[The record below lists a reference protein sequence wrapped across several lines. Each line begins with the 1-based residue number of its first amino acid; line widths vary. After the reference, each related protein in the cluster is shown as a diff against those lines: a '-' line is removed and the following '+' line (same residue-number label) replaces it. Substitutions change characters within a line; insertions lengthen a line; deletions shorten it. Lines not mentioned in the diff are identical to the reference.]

1 MSKKI
6 YGRHGD
12 IKPPNI
18 LFFRSRDPRPG
29 GGWSLGIFKISDFG
43 FTAFHR
49 LESIMVP
56 AHAVG
61 LSPTYKAPECDG
73 ISVSPSSD
81 LWSLGAVMLELM
93 VWYVSGLEG
102 YNAFNQ
108 RRRDDDMVIMFDQP
122 AQDKYFN
129 ITRTGAVEVKTSVRK
144 EIDDIR
150 SHKRCSA
157 FIHHVVDFIESR
169 LLVVEHEDR
178 ADTHELLETLEAI
191 NTRCLDSEDYC
202 SSPIVGS
209 QRPACHPT
217 VETGSLPGSDDDTT
231 SKTPSPSQ
239 DSIFTHQA
247 TVTRETTGL
256 RDPQDEVEKILGMPP
271 QDPRPFAD
279 VPRMFAEPSVPVALE
294 NQEPSSRQIARRTSG
309 RSNKKCIGGLSG
321 KNSGE
326 PSGQGSSSASK
337 QNTPKPGKHMPP
349 RKTQARQAGSTGVL
363 GAPRRTLRNRDAPS
377 SASAGTCSQE
387 ARMPPPV
394 NVPKRK
400 ALDENIPCPV
410 PEKIPR
416 RSTA

>member
-1 MSKKI
+1 MTYKHQAPERERNPYFAVKILREGTSKEAFEQEVNCLKRLMEENNPSLVRLLATLNHNNHYYLIFPWADANLEEFMTREYPNPDSPPRDASLARWVSKQLSSLASGLKLIHSSRIRPDNKQEMPPVSKKI

-144 EIDDIR
+144 A
-150 SHKRCSA
+150 CPLP
-157 FIHHVVDFIESR
+157 IHH
-169 LLVVEHEDR
+169 
-178 ADTHELLETLEAI
+178 ELA
-191 NTRCLDSEDYC
+191 
-202 SSPIVGS
+202 
-209 QRPACHPT
+209 
-217 VETGSLPGSDDDTT
+217 
-231 SKTPSPSQ
+231 
-239 DSIFTHQA
+239 
-247 TVTRETTGL
+247 
-256 RDPQDEVEKILGMPP
+256 
-271 QDPRPFAD
+271 
-279 VPRMFAEPSVPVALE
+279 
-294 NQEPSSRQIARRTSG
+294 
-309 RSNKKCIGGLSG
+309 
-321 KNSGE
+321 
-326 PSGQGSSSASK
+326 
-337 QNTPKPGKHMPP
+337 
-349 RKTQARQAGSTGVL
+349 
-363 GAPRRTLRNRDAPS
+363 
-377 SASAGTCSQE
+377 
-387 ARMPPPV
+387 
-394 NVPKRK
+394 
-400 ALDENIPCPV
+400 
-410 PEKIPR
+410 
-416 RSTA
+416 STALNALSHYGPRSSVEIIPGTQRLPIYDMNNT